1 MTIARLI
8 SALEELQVDG
18 HPDFELRTNALHPL
32 DECTIRSIVGLV
44 RSIHDSGGS
53 LIWCRYGSTHSSLLS
68 TDSR

>member
-1 MTIARLI
+1 
-8 SALEELQVDG
+8 LQ
-18 HPDFELRTNALHPL
+18 TNALHPL